1 MSYSTFQPNS
11 ASTMQ
16 SLGMST
22 NFNDKSALAT
32 SNTGEY
38 IPFKTKYDLGK
49 KIFHL
54 ALKASRPKLIPNSS
68 NRIQIL
74 IDKRIQCYE

>member
-32 SNTGEY
+32 SNAGEY

-49 KIFHL
+49 KRFHL
-54 ALKASRPKLIPNSS
+54 ALNHWTKLILNSS